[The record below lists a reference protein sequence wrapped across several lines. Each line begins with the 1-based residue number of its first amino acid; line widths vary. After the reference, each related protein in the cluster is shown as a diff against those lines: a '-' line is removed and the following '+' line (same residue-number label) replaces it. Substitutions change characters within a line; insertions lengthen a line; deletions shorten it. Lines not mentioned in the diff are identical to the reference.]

1 VRPVEKVLNR
11 VEGVEERA
19 NGYWCICPAHDDHNP
34 SLHVEE
40 GEDGRVLMVCRA
52 GCSQAEVLA
61 ALEERGLSRREL
73 FERGSGEVVPLNGRS
88 KNSKGSSHDRS
99 RLIEAYHVK
108 DASGRLVAIHERWE
122 GPDGKSF
129 LWKRPNGRYSRS
141 GEIKPGALPLYG
153 SEHVERW
160 RESGP
165 DRGFVLVEGEKPAD
179 ALREL
184 GIRALGT
191 VTGANGTHNPEVL
204 EVLAGFRVVL
214 WPDGDDPGRAHMHR
228 HAERLAPIAREVRW
242 FEWEGPAAIKG
253 PDAADHP
260 AVVAGDRAG
269 LEELARQLA
278 EAPAWAPEEEKT
290 SELFD
295 YTEPGRV
302 DPQDRRGLTVTLAE
316 AIQDR
321 RRFAKD
327 AGGKLYHYE
336 EGVYRPGG
344 DERIAVEVKQL
355 LAENDISAKW
365 STHRAKEVA
374 EYIRVDAPRLW
385 EQPPR
390 DQVNVLNGIL
400 DIETE
405 ELTELTAHTAEFL
418 SAVQIP
424 IVYDPAARCPA
435 WDRFISETFPADAR
449 ELAYEI
455 PAWLMTPDTSIQKAI
470 LLLGEGANGKSTYL
484 AALGAFIGRENF
496 ATLSLQKIEADRFA
510 AARLVGMLA
519 NICPDLPSDH
529 LSSTSIF
536 KAITG
541 GDPIPAEYKYGGSF
555 DLRPFARLVFS
566 ANHPPRSGDASHAF
580 YRRWLVVPFDQSFEP
595 GQQRPRA
602 ELDAELGDPRE
613 LSGLLNRALA
623 ALRGIR
629 QRGGFSESR
638 STRDAL
644 AEFQKTT
651 DPLSVWLDRNT
662 VEHPEAMVA
671 QDELRRAFNQFAE
684 NSGKPG
690 MTAQAFGRAL
700 VRAKPGIEK
709 AQRTWR
715 GTSNTRVYLGIGLR
729 SEAPEDQRVQRDQ
742 RDDPNCFKEEERR
755 PIEREGVV
763 IENNKSQRVD
773 RVDSRGAEGPE
784 KTAGNSQTHRD
795 PGAWASDA
803 GEDLEGL
810 QDLFEDDGGDR

>member
-1 VRPVEKVLNR
+1 VGVRPIAKVLDALDAA
-11 VEGVEERA
+11 EERA
-19 NGYWCICPAHDDHNP
+19 NGYWCLCPAHDDHNP

-52 GCSQAEVLA
+52 GCSQAAVLA
-61 ALEERGLSRREL
+61 ALEERGLSRRDL
-73 FERGSGEVVPLNGRS
+73 FERGSGEVVSLNARP
-88 KNSKGSSHDRS
+88 KAQKGSREAGPE
-99 RLIEAYHVK
+99 RLVASWPIK
-108 DASGRLVAIHERWE
+108 DASGRVVAIHERLERPSGRKRFRWTH
-122 GPDGKSF
+122 PDG
-129 LWKRPNGRYSRS
+129 RVSRK
-141 GEIKPGALPLYG
+141 GEISSTEQPLYG
-153 SEHVERW
+153 SERVATW
-160 RESGP
+160 P
-165 DRGFVLVEGEKPAD
+165 DDRGIVLVEGEKATD
-179 ALREL
+179 ALLEL

-191 VTGANGTHNPEVL
+191 VTGSAVVPAPEAL
-204 EVLAGFRVVL
+204 EVLTGRRVVL
-214 WPDGDDPGRAHMHR
+214 WPDDDRSGREHMR
-228 HAERLAPIAREVRW
+228 RVAERLQGIAREVRW
-242 FEWEGPAAIKG
+242 FEWEGPAEITG

-260 AVVAGDRAG
+260 AIVAGDRAG
-269 LEELARQLA
+269 LEELAHELR
-278 EAPAWAPEEEKT
+278 EAPAWEPEEEDT
-290 SELFD
+290 SESLD
-295 YTEPGRV
+295 YPEPGTV

-316 AIQDR
+316 AIRDR

-336 EGVYRPGG
+336 GGVYRPGG
-344 DERIAVEVKQL
+344 DERIAVEVKHL

-365 STHRAKEVA
+365 STHRAKEIA

-390 DQVNVLNGIL
+390 AQVNVLNGIL
-400 DIETE
+400 DVETE
-405 ELTELTAHTAEFL
+405 ELTSHTAEFL

-424 IVYDPAARCPA
+424 VVYNPTAECPA
-435 WDRFISETFPADAR
+435 WDRFISETFPPDAR
-449 ELAYEI
+449 QLAYEI

-484 AALGAFIGRENF
+484 GAVGAFIGRENS
-496 ATLSLQKIEADRFA
+496 AALSLQKIEADRFA

-529 LSSTSIF
+529 LSSTSTF

-541 GDPIPAEYKYGGSF
+541 GDPISAEYKYGNSF
-555 DLRPFARLVFS
+555 DFRPFARLVFS

-602 ELDAELGDPRE
+602 ELDAELSDPRE
-613 LSGLLNRALA
+613 LSGVLNRALG

-662 VEHPEAMVA
+662 VEHPDAMVA
-671 QDELRRAFNQFAE
+671 QDELRKAFNQFAE

-690 MTAQAFGRAL
+690 MTPQAFGRAL
-700 VRAKPGIEK
+700 VRVRPGLEK

-715 GTSNTRVYLGIGLR
+715 GASNTRVYLGIGLH
-729 SEAPEDQRVQRDQ
+729 SEASGDQRVQRVQ
-742 RDDPNCFKEEERR
+742 RDDPNCFKEENGEHTGT
-755 PIEREGVV
+755 EGAV
-763 IENNKSQRVD
+763 IENNKAQRVE
-773 RVDSRGAEGPE
+773 RVEPTEAKGPD
-784 KTAGNSQTHRD
+784 TNSQTHRD
-795 PGAWASDA
+795 PEAWGPEA
-803 GEDLEGL
+803 GED
-810 QDLFEDDGGDR
+810 FEDLRGIFGASEEGNE